1 MIKSPRKM
9 KAGVCK
15 PRERIVACAVELFA
29 VHGFDAVTM
38 RLLGDAV
45 GLDNSSL
52 YRHFPSKAALID
64 AVLDRIS
71 ADVLAAAAPLLT
83 AATPLSL
90 QSFEDICATIGRH
103 LFDRPSIARL
113 IIHWIMATGEK
124 GAGYKVAVPATDE
137 SRPPGKL
144 LAALRDRLDE
154 AAAKGHLRRHATPE
168 ALVILF
174 GMVVVRPATYG
185 HLLKSLEP
193 KRRHDAARAAW
204 EQELRAAV
212 RGAFTP

>member
-1 MIKSPRKM
+1 MIKSPQKT
-9 KAGVCK
+9 KARPGN
-15 PRERIVACAVELFA
+15 PRERIVARATELFA
-29 VHGFDAVTM
+29 AHGFDAVTM

-64 AVLDRIS
+64 AVLDRIA
-71 ADVLAAAAPLLT
+71 ADVLAAAAPLLS

-113 IIHWIMATGEK
+113 IVHWIMATGEE
-124 GAGYKVAVPATDE
+124 GAGYKVAVPMADK

-144 LAALRDRLDE
+144 LAALRERLDE
-154 AAAKGHLRRHATPE
+154 AAAKGHLRCHATPE
-168 ALVILF
+168 ALVLLF
-174 GMVVVRPATYG
+174 GMIVVRPATYG

-193 KRRHDAARAAW
+193 RRRHDTARAAW

-212 RGAFTP
+212 RGAFAP